1 MTLNI
6 IQQFFL
12 KLFSLFFAMSV
23 SVSGTLA
30 PPSTE
35 NPIKPKDAENVKLV
49 FAAFGDTQISNYM
62 FDRYKAYTAAMED
75 LHASERMDAV
85 IVAGDVAENGLAEEY
100 QLVYDGLKGLEN
112 CRYIMSAGNHDIRL
126 RSYKQVV
133 KRFTEFSNAL
143 NNNVDPVTALHFS
156 ERVNGYKFIVLGSD
170 KATFEEAYISDEQL
184 EWLDSELAAENG
196 APTFV
201 ICHQPLKLTHDLPN
215 TWGNGTNLNAG
226 SVGDQSD
233 AIKEILT
240 KYENVVFIT
249 GHLHTGF
256 GEASY
261 ETIDK
266 LHIVN
271 VPALSIENKDGSK
284 VNGAGLGYIVEVYD
298 NEIIFRARNLATG
311 EWLTECDEVISLTS
325 AN

>member
-1 MTLNI
+1 MVLNI
-6 IQQFFL
+6 VQQFFL
-12 KLFSLFFAMSV
+12 KLFSIFFAMSV
-23 SVSGTLA
+23 SVSGAIA
-30 PPSTE
+30 PPATDE
-35 NPIKPKDAENVKLV
+35 PIKPLDDDAKLV

-62 FDRYKAYTAAMED
+62 FDRYKSFSASMED

-133 KRFTEFSNAL
+133 SRFTELSNAL
-143 NNNVDPVTALHFS
+143 NNNVDPVSELHFS

-170 KATFEEAYISDEQL
+170 KATFEEAFISDEQL
-184 EWLDSELAAENG
+184 EWLDSEIEAENG
-196 APTFV
+196 QLTFV

-233 AIKEILT
+233 ALKEILT
-240 KYENVVFIT
+240 SHKNVVFIT

-256 GEASY
+256 GDASY
-261 ETIDK
+261 EQIGD
-266 LHIVN
+266 LHMVN
-271 VPALSIENKDGSK
+271 VPALSIDNKDGK
-284 VNGAGLGYIVEVYD
+284 YNGSGLGYVVEVYD
-298 NEIIFRARNLATG
+298 SKVVFRARNFETG
-311 EWLTECDEVISLTS
+311 KWVPDYDETITLK
-325 AN
+325 

>member
-1 MTLNI
+1 MVLNI
-6 IQQFFL
+6 VQQFFL
-12 KLFSLFFAMSV
+12 KLFSIFFAMSV
-23 SVSGTLA
+23 SVSGAIA
-30 PPSTE
+30 PPATDE
-35 NPIKPKDAENVKLV
+35 PIKPLDDDAKLV

-62 FDRYKAYTAAMED
+62 FDRYKSFSASMED

-126 RSYKQVV
+126 RSYRQVV
-133 KRFTEFSNAL
+133 SRFTELSNAL
-143 NNNVDPVTALHFS
+143 NNNVDPVTELHFS

-170 KATFEEAYISDEQL
+170 KATFEEAFISDEQL
-184 EWLDSELAAENG
+184 EWLDSEIEAENG
-196 APTFV
+196 QLTFV

-233 AIKEILT
+233 ALKEILT
-240 KYENVVFIT
+240 SHKNVVFIT

-256 GEASY
+256 GDASY
-261 ETIDK
+261 EQIGD
-266 LHIVN
+266 LHMVN
-271 VPALSIENKDGSK
+271 VPALSIDNKDGK
-284 VNGAGLGYIVEVYD
+284 YNGSGLGYVVEVYD
-298 NEIIFRARNLATG
+298 SKVVFRARNFETG
-311 EWLTECDEVISLTS
+311 KWVPDYDETIILK
-325 AN
+325 

>member
-1 MTLNI
+1 MVLNI
-6 IQQFFL
+6 VQQFFL
-12 KLFSLFFAMSV
+12 KLFSIFFAMSV
-23 SVSGTLA
+23 SVSGAIA
-30 PPSTE
+30 PPATDE
-35 NPIKPKDAENVKLV
+35 PIKPLDDDAKLV

-62 FDRYKAYTAAMED
+62 FDRYKSFSASMED

-133 KRFTEFSNAL
+133 SRFTEFSNAL
-143 NNNVDPVTALHFS
+143 NNNVDPVTELHFS
-156 ERVNGYKFIVLGSD
+156 GRVNGYKFIVLGSY
-170 KATFEEAYISDEQL
+170 KATFEEAFISDEQL

-196 APTFV
+196 KPTFV

-240 KYENVVFIT
+240 KYDNVVFIT

-261 ETIDK
+261 EQIGN
-266 LHIVN
+266 LHMVN
-271 VPALSIENKDGSK
+271 VPALSIENKDGK
-284 VNGAGLGYIVEVYD
+284 YNGSGLGYIVEVYD
-298 NEIIFRARNLATG
+298 NEIVFRARNF
-311 EWLTECDEVISLTS
+311 EKDFP
-325 AN
+325 